1 MAQNQPIYKRIILK
15 ITGEAFSGNECPIKR
30 HAVEKIADE
39 IEALHKLGIQMG
51 IVIGAGNIIRG
62 RDFQDL
68 NDDGTIDYAG
78 MMATVPNI
86 LVLQKILEK
95 RNVTVRTQTAIR
107 MEEVAEPCILRKAI
121 RHLEKGRVVI
131 FGCGTGNSKSTTDSA
146 AMLRAYELNADA
158 LLKGTKVDGL
168 YTDDPKKKSAKFI
181 PEITYREALK
191 SNFKDI
197 MDNAALGLALDNSR
211 KIPIHIFNIF
221 KKGNLLKVIQGQK
234 IGSKIY

>member
-1 MAQNQPIYKRIILK
+1 MTQCQPIYKRIILK
-15 ITGEAFSGNECPIKR
+15 ITGEAFSGGERTIKR
-30 HAVEKIADE
+30 HAVEKISDE
-39 IEALHKLGIQMG
+39 IEALHKLGVQMG

-95 RNVTVRTQTAIR
+95 RNIVVRTQTAIR
-107 MEEVAEPCILRKAI
+107 MEEVAEPYILRKAI
-121 RHLEKGRVVI
+121 SHLEKGRIVI

-181 PEITYREALK
+181 PEITYQKALE

-221 KKGNLLKVIQGQK
+221 KKGNLLKVLQGKK

>member
-1 MAQNQPIYKRIILK
+1 MEAIYKRIILK
-15 ITGEAFSGNECPIKR
+15 ITGEAFSGSERPIKR

-39 IEALHKLGIQMG
+39 IEALHKLNVQMG
-51 IVIGAGNIIRG
+51 IVVGAGNIIRG
-62 RDFQDL
+62 RDFPDL

-78 MMATVPNI
+78 MVATVPNI

-95 RNVTVRTQTAIR
+95 RGIAVRTQTAIR
-107 MEEVAEPCILRKAI
+107 MEEVAEPHILRKAI
-121 RHLEKGRVVI
+121 RHLEKGRIVI

-146 AMLRAYELNADA
+146 AMLRAYELNANA

-168 YTDDPKKKSAKFI
+168 YTHDPKHQKKLAKFI
-181 PEITYREALK
+181 PEITYQEALK

-197 MDNAALGLALDNSR
+197 MDNAALGLALDNYR

-221 KKGNLLKVIQGQK
+221 KKGNLLRVLQGEK
-234 IGSKIY
+234 IGSKIF